1 MRRVRKSEL
10 PHVRRAQPWRVLV
23 AELRTIGKL
32 LSSCVATPR
41 LSYFAS
47 KQSKA
52 GGNPLTAKRIGVPQ
66 VELLVET
73 DWFYRPIEF
82 DRRS

>member
-52 GGNPLTAKRIGVPQ
+52 GGNPLSAKRSGVPQ

-73 DWFYRPIEF
+73 DWFYRLIEF